1 MSHIRIISGTYL
13 FPLMNQQHIFS
24 EFDKVMGA
32 LKTDVLTMA
41 GMARQN
47 LERAIR
53 SLLER
58 DIDLARAV
66 IADDSDVDDFERRID
81 QSGMNILVRF
91 HPVASDLR
99 LVITSMKMAHNLERI
114 SDHAVSIAKRAK
126 KICRASHFDETS
138 LTEPL
143 YSLADKLLRD
153 AIMAYTD
160 SNAGLGEGLKAR
172 DKELDQLHKQMIA
185 SLSARLED
193 SSGRTEILLHLIFI
207 ARSIERIGDLAV
219 NMGED
224 AVFLGKAQSMRLQSR
239 NRAEFTPDDDS
250 PADG

>member
-1 MSHIRIISGTYL
+1 MS
-13 FPLMNQQHIFS
+13 NQHIFR
-24 EFDKVMGA
+24 EFDKGIEA
-32 LKTDVLTMA
+32 LKGEVLSMA
-41 GMARQN
+41 SLTRQN
-47 LERAIR
+47 LERAMR
-53 SLLER
+53 ALLER

-66 IADDSDVDDFERRID
+66 IADDSDVDDLERRID

-126 KICRASHFDETS
+126 KICKASPLEESS

-153 AIMAYTD
+153 AIMAFTD
-160 SNAGLGEGLKAR
+160 ANAELGESLKAR
-172 DKELDQLHKQMIA
+172 DKELDRLHKQMIA
-185 SLSARLED
+185 SLSGRLED
-193 SSGRTEILLHLIFI
+193 SNGRSENLLHLIFV

-224 AVFLGKAQSMRLQSR
+224 AVFLGEARDIRHEHRKNAGAPPPE
-239 NRAEFTPDDDS
+239 NP
-250 PADG
+250 

>member
-1 MSHIRIISGTYL
+1 MS
-13 FPLMNQQHIFS
+13 NQHIFR
-24 EFDKVMGA
+24 EFDKGIEA
-32 LKTDVLTMA
+32 LKAEVLSMA
-41 GMARQN
+41 SLTRQN
-47 LERAIR
+47 LERAMR
-53 SLLER
+53 ALLER

-66 IADDSDVDDFERRID
+66 IADDADVDELERKID

-126 KICRASHFDETS
+126 KICKAPPLEESA
-138 LTEPL
+138 LAEPL

-153 AIMAYTD
+153 ALLAYTD
-160 SNAGLGEGLKAR
+160 SNTELGEGLKAR
-172 DKELDQLHKQMIA
+172 DKELDRLHKQMIA
-185 SLSARLED
+185 SLSGRLED
-193 SSGRTEILLHLIFI
+193 SNGRAENLLHLIFV

-224 AVFLGKAQSMRLQSR
+224 AVFLGEARDIRHEGRK
-239 NRAEFTPDDDS
+239 NAEPTPPADS
-250 PADG
+250 PPTEQP

>member
-1 MSHIRIISGTYL
+1 MT
-13 FPLMNQQHIFS
+13 NQHIFR
-24 EFDKVMGA
+24 EFDKGIQA
-32 LKTDVLTMA
+32 LKAEVLSMA
-41 GMARQN
+41 SLTRQN
-47 LERAIR
+47 LERAMR
-53 SLLER
+53 ALLER

-66 IADDSDVDDFERRID
+66 IADDADVDDLERKID
-81 QSGMNILVRF
+81 QSGMSILVRF

-126 KICRASHFDETS
+126 KICKAPPLDEAG

-153 AIMAYTD
+153 ALLAYTD
-160 SNAGLGEGLKAR
+160 SNAELGESLKAR
-172 DKELDQLHKQMIA
+172 DKELDRLHKQMIA

-193 SSGRTEILLHLIFI
+193 SNGRSENLLHLIFV

-224 AVFLGKAQSMRLQSR
+224 AVFLGEARDIRHEYRKNTAADESAS
-239 NRAEFTPDDDS
+239 DS
-250 PADG
+250 DV

>member
-1 MSHIRIISGTYL
+1 
-13 FPLMNQQHIFS
+13 MNQQHIVR
-24 EFDKVMGA
+24 EFDKMMGA
-32 LKTDVLTMA
+32 MKADVITMA

-58 DIDLARAV
+58 DLDLARAV
-66 IADDSDVDDFERRID
+66 IADDPDVDELERRID

-99 LVITSMKMAHNLERI
+99 LVITSMKMAHNIERI
-114 SDHAVSIAKRAK
+114 SDHAVSIARRAK
-126 KICRASHFDETS
+126 KICVASHFDESS

-153 AIMAYTD
+153 AVMAYSD
-160 SNAGLGEGLKAR
+160 SNTGLGESLKAR
-172 DKELDQLHKQMIA
+172 DKELDGLHKQMIA

-193 SSGRTEILLHLIFI
+193 SNGRSEILLHLIFV

-224 AVFLGKAQSMRLQSR
+224 VVFLGKAQSIRHQRR
-239 NRAEFTPDDDS
+239 NRAKPPPPDDS